1 MTIETYEDRQSFKK
15 EANSIYDK
23 LKRQEKYG
31 GQFPDYFTFVD
42 YSGTYNKVVKIENG
56 FIIQLECEGNPIKVT
71 DTTIDI
77 LLPGIDNEYELFY
90 DDSLF
95 NTRIGEV
102 IR

>member
-42 YSGTYNKVVKIENG
+42 YQWY
-56 FIIQLECEGNPIKVT
+56 L
-71 DTTIDI
+71 
-77 LLPGIDNEYELFY
+77 
-90 DDSLF
+90 
-95 NTRIGEV
+95 
-102 IR
+102 